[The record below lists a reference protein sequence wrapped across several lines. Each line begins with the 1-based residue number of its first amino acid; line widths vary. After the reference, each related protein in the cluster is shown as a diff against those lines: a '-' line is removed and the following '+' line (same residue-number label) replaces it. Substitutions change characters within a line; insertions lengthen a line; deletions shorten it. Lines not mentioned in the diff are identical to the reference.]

1 MCPDLPLTFGK
12 IFKTDKSTTRR
23 KPDPVLLGWRSL
35 MSACSRLH
43 AAEGWR
49 LGVCVGFWSS
59 TVVLCINVVL
69 VGVAS
74 RHGGYVDGIGILAE
88 GTSQYTSNLST
99 GYHILINVMSTI
111 LPSSSNYCMQ
121 VLSAP
126 TRADMD
132 KAHEQGIYLDIQT

>member
-1 MCPDLPLTFGK
+1 MLRRDFTPLKDGGSAFGL
-12 IFKTDKSTTRR
+12 DSGA
-23 KPDPVLLGWRSL
+23 PPSYCASD
-35 MSACSRLH
+35 
-43 AAEGWR
+43 
-49 LGVCVGFWSS
+49 
-59 TVVLCINVVL
+59 VVL
-69 VGVAS
+69 VGVTS